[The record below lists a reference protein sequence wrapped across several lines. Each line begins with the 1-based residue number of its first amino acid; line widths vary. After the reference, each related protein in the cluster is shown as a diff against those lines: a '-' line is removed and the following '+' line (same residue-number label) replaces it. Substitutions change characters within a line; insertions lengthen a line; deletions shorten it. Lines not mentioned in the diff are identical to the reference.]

1 MGRTITAAIV
11 AFISTNL
18 DDLMLLLVWFGL
30 ARSPRQRGL
39 ILVGQYIGFLALVLL
54 SLPGF
59 FGGQF
64 IDRDWLKWL
73 GLLPIGLGIK
83 TLLAQDDKD
92 ETPPLGK
99 TIVAQ
104 VAAVTMANGADNIGI
119 YVPFFAKQSSAIGLG
134 TTIGIFILM
143 VALWCGVA
151 LWLVEY
157 PRLAPVIER
166 YGKVGVPILLIGL
179 GLYIL
184 MG

>member
-18 DDLMLLLVWFGL
+18 DDLLLLMVWFGL

-39 ILVGQYIGFLALVLL
+39 ILVGQYVGFLGLVAL

-59 FGGQF
+59 FGGQLV
-64 IDRDWLKWL
+64 DRAWLKWL

-83 TLLAQDDKD
+83 ALLDRDEED

-99 TIVAQ
+99 AIVPQ

-119 YVPFFAKQSSAIGLG
+119 YVPFLAQQNAIEFG
-134 TTIGIFILM
+134 TTIGIFLLM

-151 LWLVEY
+151 LWLVGH
-157 PRLAPVIER
+157 PRLTPLIER
-166 YGKVGVPILLIGL
+166 YGRVGVPILLVGL

-184 MG
+184 LDH